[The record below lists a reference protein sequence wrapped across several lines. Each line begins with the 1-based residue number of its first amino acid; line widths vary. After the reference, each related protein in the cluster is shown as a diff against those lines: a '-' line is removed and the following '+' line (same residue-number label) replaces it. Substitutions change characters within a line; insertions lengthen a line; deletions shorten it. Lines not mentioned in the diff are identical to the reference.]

1 MPDRPSWEEEKGDT
15 TMTTT
20 NAGDGYPFAIP
31 TWTPTQGDPTITDKE
46 ALDYL
51 TFVLGDQASS
61 AGYVYEAAALTV
73 LRTGRKIEPVTG
85 D

>member
-1 MPDRPSWEEEKGDT
+1 
-15 TMTTT
+15 MTT
-20 NAGDGYPFAIP
+20 GDGYPFAIP
-31 TWTPTQGDPTITDKE
+31 TWTLSESVPALTDKD

-73 LRTGRKIEPVTG
+73 LRTGRTITPVTG